1 MAESCSTVRERA
13 GSGSAVPR
21 EDGDGAPPQGLRW
34 AGRGDGGHAVST
46 PQHGST
52 GVARGPIVRAGAAR
66 ARPGF
71 PGTAGGHS
79 HGAGAGPASSG
90 GPTVSGMDVPARVP
104 ARAAAAVG
112 DGRPVAT
119 PNSGS
124 PG

>member
-13 GSGSAVPR
+13 GSGSVVPR

-34 AGRGDGGHAVST
+34 AGRGDGGHAVRT
-46 PQHGST
+46 AHHGGT
-52 GVARGPIVRAGAAR
+52 GVARGPVVRAGAAR

-71 PGTAGGHS
+71 PGTVGGHG
-79 HGAGAGPASSG
+79 HGAGDGSALSV
-90 GPTVSGMDVPARVP
+90 GPTVRGVDVPARVP
-104 ARAAAAVG
+104 ARAAAAVR

-124 PG
+124 SG